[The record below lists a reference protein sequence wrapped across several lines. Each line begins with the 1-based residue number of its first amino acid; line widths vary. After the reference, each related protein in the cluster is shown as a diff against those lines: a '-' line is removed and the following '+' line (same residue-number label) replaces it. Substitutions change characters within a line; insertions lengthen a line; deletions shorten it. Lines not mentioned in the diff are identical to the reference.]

1 MKRVS
6 LKLLPLILLITLTV
20 MLNTS
25 CTQKAESPQTASK
38 PALDT
43 ANMDK
48 NVRPGDDFFL
58 FANGGWLKKNP
69 IPADES
75 RFGAFEE
82 LRNEN
87 FNSLKELFESAAME
101 KNPAKG
107 SIDQKIGDFYA
118 SGLDSVKIQKDGI
131 APLKPELDNID
142 KISNDN
148 ELLTYAAKLHTSNI
162 YPFFV
167 VYAGQDEKNS
177 QMMIANFFQG
187 GLGLPD
193 RDFYFEKDLRSQK
206 IRDEYLKHLTKI
218 FTLIGYQPENAVKS
232 AETIMKI
239 ETGLA
244 QSSRTRVALR
254 DPNANYNKMSLADLQ
269 SKIPGI
275 DWVLYFKSL
284 GVDNPGDIN
293 LGQPEFFQNMAKML
307 KTVSIDDWKNYLKWN
322 LVNTLA
328 DYLSKDFVDQNFE
341 FYGKVLSGKVSNQ
354 PLWKRVV
361 NTTSESLG
369 ELVGQLFVKKYFPPE
384 AKTRMMDLVGNIK
397 KALAEHIKGLVWM
410 GDATKNE
417 ALAKLNKINVKI
429 GYPNKWIDYTN
440 LNITRDS
447 YVLNVLNANRFQ
459 FNLDIKKIGKP
470 VDRDEWHMTPQT
482 VNAYY
487 NPNLNEIVFPAAI
500 LQYPFFNINADDA
513 VNYGAIGVIIGHE
526 ITHGFDDQGR
536 QYDKDGNLKD
546 WWTKEDTEKFT
557 KQVEPLIHQYSSY
570 AALDTMKINGAMTLG
585 ENIADVGGL
594 SIALTALKMSFKGKA
609 EPSKI
614 DGFTWLQRYFLSF
627 AQVWRGN
634 IRDEELMKRLKTDVH
649 SPGKY
654 RTNGAT
660 VNIPEFYTAF
670 DLKPGDKYY
679 ISEDQRA
686 KIW

>member
-1 MKRVS
+1 MKRPFI
-6 LKLLPLILLITLTV
+6 KLIPMVLSITLIISL
-20 MLNTS
+20 MTS
-25 CTQKAESPQTASK
+25 CTQKAEVPGSEAK
-38 PALDT
+38 PALNVS
-43 ANMDK
+43 NMDTTVK
-48 NVRPGDDFFL
+48 PGDDFFGY
-58 FANGGWLKKNP
+58 ANGGWLKKNP

-87 FNSLKELFESAAME
+87 FNALKELFENAAAA

-118 SGLDSVKIQKDGI
+118 SGMDSVNIEKDGI
-131 APLKPELDNID
+131 APLKPELEKID
-142 KISNDN
+142 KIANVND
-148 ELLTYAAKLHTSNI
+148 LLAYTAILHTSNI
-162 YPFFV
+162 YPLFG

-177 QMMIANFFQG
+177 QMMIANFYQG

-193 RDFYFEKDLRSQK
+193 RDFYFEKDARSQK
-206 IRDEYLKHLTKI
+206 IREEYLKHLTKI
-218 FTLIGYQPENAVKS
+218 FQLIGYQPEASTKA
-232 AETIMKI
+232 AETIMNI

-244 QSSRTRVALR
+244 KASRTRVALR
-254 DPNANYNKMSLADLQ
+254 DPNANYNKMTLADLQ
-269 SKIPGI
+269 KKIPGI
-275 DWVLYFKSL
+275 DWAFYFKNI
-284 GVDNPGDIN
+284 GVENPGDIN
-293 LGQPEFFQNMAKML
+293 VGQPEFFENVAAMMKS
-307 KTVSIDDWKNYLKWN
+307 VSIEDWKLYLKWN

-341 FYGKVLSGKVSNQ
+341 FYGKVLSGKIANQ
-354 PLWKRVV
+354 PRWKRIV
-361 NTTSESLG
+361 NSTSESLG

-384 AKTRMMDLVGNIK
+384 AKAKMLDLVGNLK
-397 KALAEHIKGLVWM
+397 KALAEHIKNLVWM
-410 GDATKNE
+410 GDATKTE

-429 GYPNKWIDYTN
+429 GYPNKWIDYSK
-440 LNITRDS
+440 LEISRDS
-447 YVLNVLNANRFQ
+447 YVQNVLRASRFQ
-459 FNLDIKKIGKP
+459 FELDIKKIGKP
-470 VDRDEWHMTPQT
+470 VDKDEWHMTPQT

-500 LQYPFFNINADDA
+500 LQAPFFNMKADDA

-546 WWTKEDTEKFT
+546 WWTKEDAEKFT
-557 KQVEPLIHQYSSY
+557 KQVEPLIHQYNSY
-570 AALDTMKINGAMTLG
+570 VALDTMRINGELTLG

-594 SIALTALKMSFKGKA
+594 SIALTALKMSMKGKP
-609 EPSKI
+609 EPAKI
-614 DGFTWLQRYFLSF
+614 DGFSWLQRYFLSY

-649 SPGKY
+649 SPGKF
-654 RTNGAT
+654 RTNGGT
-660 VNIPEFYTAF
+660 VNIPEFYSAF
-670 DLKPGDKYY
+670 NIKEGDKNYLP
-679 ISEDQRA
+679 EDKRA